1 MKSVYSQLGLG
12 LALASW
18 GKQQLDAW
26 QISHG
31 NRKNQK
37 IPAKVL
43 TKLCAYSKVS

>member
-26 QISHG
+26 QISHDST
-31 NRKNQK
+31 KSQK
-37 IPAKVL
+37 MPAKVL
-43 TKLCAYSKVS
+43 TKLPAYSKVG